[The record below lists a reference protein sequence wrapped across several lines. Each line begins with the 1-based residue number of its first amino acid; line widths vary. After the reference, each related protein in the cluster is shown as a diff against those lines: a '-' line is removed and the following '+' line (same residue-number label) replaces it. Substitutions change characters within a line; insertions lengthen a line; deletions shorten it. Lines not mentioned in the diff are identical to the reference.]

1 MPKITLNLQISKKK
15 KTKKKTKKY
24 KGKIGRELVR
34 DNVGTNQLLDYNDL
48 NNLLEPNQ
56 SINTD
61 DQNKYYD
68 YIDNLRAQQAYQL
81 YGGDPNEQYQLK
93 KVSKKLYNNLK
104 NSLFDDNIRQD
115 NIMGPPPDNEPI
127 ISNSWDAV
135 PGGTATSIGDRRSA
149 FISSFVEPVENVGSS
164 SSVQIVDAYNFPTA
178 DIVDFD
184 PLAYMKQEI
193 RNKLSKDKYQ
203 IGYPSNA
210 TIVKWFAPIKN
221 KIKDEG
227 FVFGENYKQIV
238 RDVYTELYP
247 DSVELIR
254 TPQRPKT
261 KPEPK
266 ETPEEIKIP
275 KAIYTE
281 YEYVRPRPPQRPK
294 TKRSEAYK
302 EIVKK
307 SNEKLKEPKKTQRS
321 KEDLYKMFESNE
333 QLMNYSTDI
342 PEPIKYPV
350 KRPKTISKFKSN
362 EELMNVSSDVPIG
375 TVAKSKTTPAKKT
388 PVKKPAKTAEQKAQ
402 ELKEYRKKYYQ
413 SNKDKFKP
421 KSKK

>member
-1 MPKITLNLQISKKK
+1 MPKIILNLNISKKK
-15 KTKKKTKKY
+15 KTKRKNIKKY
-24 KGKIGRELVR
+24 KEKIGRDLVR

-61 DQNKYYD
+61 DPNKYYD
-68 YIDNLRAQQAYQL
+68 YIDNLRAQQANQF

-93 KVSKKLYNNLK
+93 KISKKLYQNLK
-104 NSLFDDNIRQD
+104 DSLFDDSQRQD

-149 FISSFVEPVENVGSS
+149 FVQPTENIGSS
-164 SSVQIVDAYNFPTA
+164 SSVQIIDAYDAYSFPNA
-178 DIVDFD
+178 EVISFD
-184 PLAYMKQEI
+184 PLTYMKQEI
-193 RNKLSKDKYQ
+193 RNKLNKDKYMNE
-203 IGYPSNA
+203 YPSNT
-210 TIVKWFAPIKN
+210 TIVGWFTPIRK

-238 RDVYTELYP
+238 RDVYKELYP
-247 DSVELIR
+247 EAKT
-254 TPQRPKT
+254 TPAKT
-261 KPEPK
+261 TPSKTTS
-266 ETPEEIKIP
+266 ET
-275 KAIYTE
+275 T
-281 YEYVRPRPPQRPK
+281 
-294 TKRSEAYK
+294 SS
-302 EIVKK
+302 KK
-307 SNEKLKEPKKTQRS
+307 
-321 KEDLYKMFESNE
+321 DLMNLFESNE
-333 QLMNYSTDI
+333 ELMNYSTDI
-342 PEPIKYPV
+342 PDPINFEQKFSRPKPPV

-388 PVKKPAKTAEQKAQ
+388 PAKKPAKTAEQKAQ